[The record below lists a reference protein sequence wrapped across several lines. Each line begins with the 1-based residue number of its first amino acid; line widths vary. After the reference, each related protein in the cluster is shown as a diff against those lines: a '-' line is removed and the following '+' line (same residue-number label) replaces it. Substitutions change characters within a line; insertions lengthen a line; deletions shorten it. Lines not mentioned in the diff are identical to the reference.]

1 MRKSRFTEEQIVG
14 LLKQAEAGRPVAE
27 LCRQIGITDT
37 TFYKW
42 RSKFA
47 GLEVSEARRLRQ
59 LEEKNRRLK
68 GLIANPSSLSIYW
81 PNALSTRITNNSAKT
96 IHIPFIKNAL
106 LDAVSQFSVNE
117 QKQLSGSSNYC
128 SEQAHRSFG
137 AFQAVG
143 LLGSFGSFVNT
154 RK

>member
-1 MRKSRFTEEQIVG
+1 MRKSRFTEEQIIG
-14 LLKQAEAGRPVAE
+14 LLKQAEAKHPVAE

-68 GLIANPSSLSIYW
+68 GLVADQ
-81 PNALSTRITNNSAKT
+81 ALDIQVLKE
-96 IHIPFIKNAL
+96 
-106 LDAVSQFSVNE
+106 V
-117 QKQLSGSSNYC
+117 
-128 SEQAHRSFG
+128 
-137 AFQAVG
+137 
-143 LLGSFGSFVNT
+143 LG

>member
-1 MRKSRFTEEQIVG
+1 MRKSRFTEEQIIG
-14 LLKQAEAGRPVAE
+14 LLKQTEAGRPVAE

-59 LEEKNRRLK
+59 LEEENRRLK
-68 GLIANPSSLSIYW
+68 GLVADQ
-81 PNALSTRITNNSAKT
+81 ALDIQVLKE
-96 IHIPFIKNAL
+96 
-106 LDAVSQFSVNE
+106 V
-117 QKQLSGSSNYC
+117 
-128 SEQAHRSFG
+128 
-137 AFQAVG
+137 
-143 LLGSFGSFVNT
+143 LG

>member
-1 MRKSRFTEEQIVG
+1 MRKSRFTEEQIIG

-59 LEEKNRRLK
+59 LEALWSRKLPPP
-68 GLIANPSSLSIYW
+68 ASPLSIS
-81 PNALSTRITNNSAKT
+81 PRPRPSR
-96 IHIPFIKNAL
+96 
-106 LDAVSQFSVNE
+106 
-117 QKQLSGSSNYC
+117 
-128 SEQAHRSFG
+128 
-137 AFQAVG
+137 
-143 LLGSFGSFVNT
+143 
-154 RK
+154 